1 MSGFFDRDQETPG
14 DIRNVKILEGEFI
27 DKAFIPDSGI
37 VIDSTLQ
44 GDLLALTN
52 RRIIAF
58 LDQGDHSETTLV
70 PISELYGISLSFH
83 SRGFRD
89 LVHGFFMTL
98 LGIAGY
104 FIAGYVVSNILI
116 GLIFGVSG
124 VVLGVLYISR
134 FVYWESNGTI
144 VFHGSGSV
152 VVKFPFRNKHA
163 EKDVCVLADRF
174 FQLKGIATN
183 LSYHTTEV

>member
-1 MSGFFDRDQETPG
+1 MSGCFHRDQNTPG

-27 DKAFIPDSGI
+27 DKAFMPDSGI

-44 GDLLALTN
+44 GDLLAITN
-52 RRIIAF
+52 RRVIAF
-58 LDQGDHSETTLV
+58 LDQGSHSETTLM
-70 PISELYGISLSFH
+70 PISALYGISLNFH
-83 SRGFRD
+83 SRGVRD

-104 FIAGYVVSNILI
+104 FVAGYVLSNILI
-116 GLIFGVSG
+116 ALIFGVSG

-163 EKDVCVLADRF
+163 ENDIRVLADRF
-174 FQLKGIATN
+174 FQLKGTVTN
-183 LSYHTTEV
+183 WSYHTTEV